1 MRVGKSC
8 RFLDAKMNELPSSD
22 FFSEIR
28 QAQAPWAEGTINLP
42 VFYYDASTLSI
53 QFLVATKKLKALLPS
68 SRIQPLRVTPWHS
81 VLVISA
87 LEYRN
92 CDIGPY
98 NEVSLGVPMTLD
110 NPSPPFTGTFS
121 PVPTI
126 SQVYIHHLPVTTDI
140 ALKAG
145 IEFAGYPKFLAKI
158 VFEKDGSW
166 ILCHLHED
174 EQHILTLKGREGK
187 LQAAQ
192 RSRVQPITVRGGYML
207 SSELIVSERLQC
219 QSQGSRDAQ
228 LELGDHPIAQELK
241 GLKLDRIIGYQYA
254 PQHQALLTPAN
265 ESFKL

>member
-1 MRVGKSC
+1 
-8 RFLDAKMNELPSSD
+8 MNGLPSSD

-28 QAQAPWAEGTINLP
+28 QAKVPWAGGTIDLP

-53 QFLVATKKLKALLPS
+53 QFLISTNRLRTLLPS
-68 SRIQPLRVTPWHS
+68 PRIQPLRVTPWHS
-81 VLVISA
+81 VLIISA
-87 LEYRN
+87 LEYRD

-110 NPSPPFTGTFS
+110 TPSPLFTGTLN
-121 PVPTI
+121 PVPAI
-126 SQVYIHHLPVTTDI
+126 PQIYIHHLPVTTDI

-166 ILCHLHED
+166 ILCHLHEG
-174 EQHILTLKGREGK
+174 EQHIFTLRGREGE
-187 LQAAQ
+187 LQSAQ

-219 QSQGSRDAQ
+219 QNQGARDAQ
-228 LELGDHPIAQELK
+228 LELGNHPIAQELK
-241 GLKLDRIIGYQYA
+241 GLKLNRIIGYQYA

>member
-1 MRVGKSC
+1 MSGLS
-8 RFLDAKMNELPSSD
+8 SSD

-28 QAQAPWAEGTINLP
+28 QAKAPWAGGTINLP

-53 QFLVATKKLKALLPS
+53 QFLVAVNRLRKLLPS
-68 SRIQPLRVTPWHS
+68 PRIQPLRVTPWHS
-81 VLVISA
+81 VLTISA
-87 LEYRN
+87 LEYRD

-98 NEVSLGVPMTLD
+98 NEVSLGIPMTLD
-110 NPSPPFTGTFS
+110 HPSPLFTGTLN

-126 SQVYIHHLPVTTDI
+126 PQVYIRHLPVTTDI

-166 ILCHLHED
+166 TSCHLQEG
-174 EQHILTLKGREGK
+174 EQHILTLRGRAGE
-187 LQAAQ
+187 LQDAQ
-192 RSRVQPITVRGGYML
+192 RSRIQPITVRGGYML
-207 SSELIVSERLQC
+207 SSELIISERLQC
-219 QSQGSRDAQ
+219 QSQRSRDAQ
-228 LELGDHPIAQELK
+228 LDLGDHPIAQELK
-241 GLKLDRIIGYQYA
+241 ELRLNRMIGFQYA